1 MPAVPRSQAAPFV
14 PTTVRTA
21 PHSVDSSAGGGRVR
35 ANPVGPA
42 NTGNPVNPVS
52 GDPMP
57 AAPRYVPGSQV
68 PGSQVPSSGVRT
80 LDNGRSVDAESPRQL
95 GTTHA
100 DGASVPGWNS
110 TRGGVRV
117 VDKTPVRDDGRVST
131 SPRDLS
137 AHDLYERGNGIKSVG
152 GVRVTSTSIAD
163 RYRPKAVAGDAAPM
177 PARPVSHTLQPRPA
191 GHSTQTTLINRVRF
205 ANVEDRDGMLNSGMH
220 KGATETMDRLA
231 ALLEEIASRG

>member
-1 MPAVPRSQAAPFV
+1 MNIPSSGSLSFVAAVALLALPGLAQRAAQMPASHASAAPAAVHSAPPAVHSAPAPAAISRPAPSFQQMAPPVQPSSVRTQGMPAVPRSQAAPFV

-137 AHDLYERGNGIKSVG
+137 AHDLYER
-152 GVRVTSTSIAD
+152 
-163 RYRPKAVAGDAAPM
+163 
-177 PARPVSHTLQPRPA
+177 
-191 GHSTQTTLINRVRF
+191 
-205 ANVEDRDGMLNSGMH
+205 
-220 KGATETMDRLA
+220 
-231 ALLEEIASRG
+231 